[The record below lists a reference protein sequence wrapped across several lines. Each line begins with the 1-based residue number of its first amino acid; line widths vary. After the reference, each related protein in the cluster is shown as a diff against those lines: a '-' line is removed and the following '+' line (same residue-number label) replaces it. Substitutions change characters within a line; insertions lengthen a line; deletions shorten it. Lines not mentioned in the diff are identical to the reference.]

1 MDGTHSWFYAAEL
14 RLRSESMEK
23 LKSNMSSGLFMNQKL
38 LKRPFLACPGSLGL
52 PEWQDPNQYPSAA
65 VGTVK
70 RLMQNMKSLQ
80 TEQGP
85 CVIWIRSPDE
95 HCDLPLC
102 SPLCSEM
109 TR

>member
-1 MDGTHSWFYAAEL
+1 
-14 RLRSESMEK
+14 
-23 LKSNMSSGLFMNQKL
+23 MSAGLFMNQKL

-52 PEWQDPNQYPSAA
+52 LEWQDPNQYPSAT

-85 CVIWIRSPDE
+85 CVIWISPDE
-95 HCDLPLC
+95 VSNSKLKSLWSLSIYEALC
-102 SPLCSEM
+102 PHKVNFNHLSSKLTIS
-109 TR
+109 R